1 MQGARHVVHIGDK
14 LVDFSEQFKLYL
26 VTRNPNIDIPP
37 DVKPL
42 VSAVN
47 FSVTRS
53 GLEGQLLG
61 VTPRAL
67 LRWPLLAPVCQPAP
81 LLMHVPSTTCNAALS
96 SAALSPLPVDAGSLS
111 TWLSRLACLM
121 LSGVLA

>member
-61 VTPRAL
+61 VTIRHEKPKLEQACTYSL
-67 LRWPLLAPVCQPAP
+67 L
-81 LLMHVPSTTCNAALS
+81 TCFTS
-96 SAALSPLPVDAGSLS
+96 
-111 TWLSRLACLM
+111 C
-121 LSGVLA
+121 